1 MRKISNVVLC
11 LTAVAGIWWGGP
23 LLLQTWTARQQINEA
38 CGGLVPAVP
47 VLALSPAGGTI
58 SHRQSDS
65 GTIQLEA
72 DLPQHCEL
80 FSTEAG
86 EKHGTSSGERWFFTG
101 AVGALPSKTPVTPED
116 SQDRLLDPYGDP
128 TYPPE
133 PLGGG
138 IVGTVSDSG
147 VTVELPCS
155 DGRANGKPVK
165 KLWARASL
173 TEPGRP
179 FSEKGQLFSSDRNAL
194 ADIAVRTLNNL
205 AEHAGCTDRLPDAP
219 TDIPALT
226 AGPEGAAHA
235 NGTCEW
241 YRKKDFAGDEK
252 LPDQVLES
260 RTDNRLWDERCG
272 LVLGEERAH
281 RLWESV
287 AADRRHSTVHPP
299 SSIGEWYVSLHTY
312 AGEGAENVQLDSIG
326 YDEPPRRAGARHG
339 GPRGRIDV
347 VGFFRLRGKAPDPYD
362 DRLLRLRQG
371 DTARTGGEALPCVR
385 YGCREPP
392 QLHGHAIPR
401 LLGLPHRLAPH
412 RHDRSTLGARVEN
425 VAVRAG
431 HDGRGLLVSV
441 PAAISRV
448 H

>member
-1 MRKISNVVLC
+1 MPPGWAAAGSFGKPLTGLGGRLVKVPNRVRKISNVVLC

-23 LLLQTWTARQQINEA
+23 LLLQTWTARQQIDEG

-65 GTIQLEA
+65 GTIQLDA
-72 DLPQHCEL
+72 DLPQQCEL

-86 EKHGTSSGERWFFTG
+86 EKHDTSSGQRWFFTG

-138 IVGTVSDSG
+138 IVGTVSVSG

-155 DGRANGKPVK
+155 DGRANGKPVE

-241 YRKKDFAGDEK
+241 YRKKDFAGDEQ

-326 YDEPPRRAGARHG
+326 YDEPPVEPEPG
-339 GPRGRIDV
+339 
-347 VGFFRLRGKAPDPYD
+347 
-362 DRLLRLRQG
+362 
-371 DTARTGGEALPCVR
+371 TA
-385 YGCREPP
+385 
-392 QLHGHAIPR
+392 
-401 LLGLPHRLAPH
+401 
-412 RHDRSTLGARVEN
+412 
-425 VAVRAG
+425 
-431 HDGRGLLVSV
+431 GRGDESMWWASSVCAGKPQIHTMTVSYGYDKV
-441 PAAISRV
+441 IPPERAEKLFRAYVTDVASRRGCTDTQFPASSAF
-448 H
+448 HTD